1 MTAVLVLEQKL
12 THSAK
17 YSPETLDVC
26 AMVLAAEKAARGHR
40 LTVLDTF
47 AGTGQKLMAHPM
59 FPDHDFVGVEL
70 QEAWAAVS
78 PWVRQGNAKALPFD
92 DASIDVVCT
101 DPVWPNRMRDSYK
114 RRDRCKPCNAE
125 GQVVNADTGEM
136 VTCPKCSGAG
146 ARLQKRYTYQFAYQ
160 ETVGDINAKL
170 DPDNVG
176 AIKGRR
182 YWEESEQH
190 VAEWFRV
197 LKPGGLACIVMGD
210 SIEKGKS
217 NEAVRSWRAMMTFAG
232 FAAQTVINASIKH
245 IGHGENRDD
254 RLDAAVIVMRK
265 PA

>member
-210 SIEKGKS
+210 SIERGKS

-232 FAAQTVINASIKH
+232 FVEQTVLNASIKH
-245 IGHGENRDD
+245 IGHGENREK